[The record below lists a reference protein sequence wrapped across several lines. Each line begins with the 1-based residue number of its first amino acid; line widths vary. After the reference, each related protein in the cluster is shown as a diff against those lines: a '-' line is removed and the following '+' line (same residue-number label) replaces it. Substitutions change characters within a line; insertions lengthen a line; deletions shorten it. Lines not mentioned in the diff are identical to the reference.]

1 MSIIKLLNELS
12 LRDWIELVNNFL
24 ESSRKFKTNSIVV
37 FIDCSKS
44 SIGKPP
50 ISVKVRITI
59 MVVINIIH
67 FTVEIAVCLR
77 VVNV

>member
-1 MSIIKLLNELS
+1 M
-12 LRDWIELVNNFL
+12 RDWIELVNNFL
-24 ESSRKFKTNSIVV
+24 DNSRKFKTNSIVV

-50 ISVKVRITI
+50 ISVKVRITT

-67 FTVEIAVCLR
+67 FTVVDAECLEM
-77 VVNV
+77 VNI

>member
-1 MSIIKLLNELS
+1 M
-12 LRDWIELVNNFL
+12 
-24 ESSRKFKTNSIVV
+24 

-50 ISVKVRITI
+50 ISVKVRITT

-67 FTVEIAVCLR
+67 FTVEDAECLKMVNIEDNLLALNAMSLRAVR
-77 VVNV
+77 RWGFIIQASEVI

>member
-1 MSIIKLLNELS
+1 M
-12 LRDWIELVNNFL
+12 RDWIELVNNFL
-24 ESSRKFKTNSIVV
+24 DSSRKFKTNSIVV

-50 ISVKVRITI
+50 ISVKVIITT

-67 FTVEIAVCLR
+67 FTVENAERLR
-77 VVNV
+77 IVNI

>member
-1 MSIIKLLNELS
+1 M
-12 LRDWIELVNNFL
+12 RDWIELVNNFL
-24 ESSRKFKTNSIVV
+24 DISRKFKTNSIVV

-50 ISVKVRITI
+50 ISVKVRITT

-67 FTVEIAVCLR
+67 FTVENAECLR
-77 VVNV
+77 MVNI